1 MIVEQRRQKNVT
13 GNFLG
18 AVAELASPRAGVKRF
33 LQNQN
38 RCALDRNAGEGSRA
52 PRSGVDVDSVMPD
65 IGMRH
70 RRMAVNDNHPV
81 VLHRVEEIV
90 TNPEQI
96 MEVLLL
102 DRDAGANTGVN
113 KQEISPLKTLTE
125 PLTEHFLVT

>member
-18 AVAELASPRAGVKRF
+18 AVAELASPRAGLKRF

-70 RRMAVNDNHPV
+70 RRMPVNDNHPV
-81 VLHRVEEIV
+81 VPHRVKEIS

-96 MEVLLL
+96 LEILLF

-113 KQEISPLKTLTE
+113 KQEISAIKT
-125 PLTEHFLVT
+125 VAD

>member
-1 MIVEQRRQKNVT
+1 MWRRNSIGTMEEVPS
-13 GNFLG
+13 
-18 AVAELASPRAGVKRF
+18 ARAGVKRF
-33 LQNQN
+33 SQNQN

-96 MEVLLL
+96 LEILLF

-113 KQEISPLKTLTE
+113 KQEISAIKT
-125 PLTEHFLVT
+125 VAD